1 MPVNNMNRAVPDEI
15 VQEVR
20 DRSTLVEVMNY
31 FGVQLKKSGGDTWKA
46 RCPFHNEKTPSFN
59 VNETRQRYKCFG
71 CGKGGDV
78 FRFVMEHQ
86 SVDFPNAIHLLADR
100 CGIIIPEKT
109 YSSPE
114 DRAAAQVRRNKKD
127 RLFELME
134 EFCNWYSG
142 NLWHN
147 PDSPVGQY
155 FASRRIPEEIAK
167 KFRIGAVPDG
177 WNNSQQYGLFKKFT
191 EEEMLDAGILKV
203 NEEKKSVYDLF
214 RNRLMFPIWNEQGK
228 VVAFSGRSIEPD
240 QIPKYVNSPETP
252 IFIKGSVLYA
262 LPLARR
268 DIREHNFAILCE
280 GQIDTI
286 SMHCAGFANTVAA
299 QGTAFGEEHARIL
312 KRYTDRVLLALDSD
326 SAGQAAIMK
335 AIKIL
340 LPLEM
345 EVKVI
350 RWPGGKDPDELYHNE
365 GAEFIAQQVDQAI
378 DFFDFLWDRMAG
390 EYDLSQPFGRQN
402 AATTACEYLKLI
414 PAPVA
419 RQLYIRQLAEKVKVS
434 ETVIN
439 GLMAQQ
445 APPSGGYYEHEAPR
459 PVILQEDIE
468 DCPRDQAHAEETLL
482 ELVLADEDIARRL
495 NELVSPEMVSNTL
508 VGQALNTVI
517 ALAAA
522 SEWAHRFDILSDLED
537 EREQEDPRLGR
548 ILVLE
553 STIPAA
559 KLEKAITETTAT
571 LRRYHKQKRL
581 QEIKILLQNQID
593 QEEKARLLKEYMQL
607 HKEA

>member
-1 MPVNNMNRAVPDEI
+1 MNRAVSDDI
-15 VQEVR
+15 IQEVR
-20 DRSTLVEVMNY
+20 DRSNIVEVMNY

-46 RCPFHNEKTPSFN
+46 RCPFHNEKTPSFT

-100 CGIIIPEKT
+100 CGVIIPEKT

-114 DRAAAQVRRNKKD
+114 ERAASQVRRNKKD

-134 EFCNWYSG
+134 EFTSWYSA
-142 NLWHN
+142 NLHN
-147 PDSPVGQY
+147 HPDSPVGRY
-155 FASRRIPEEIAK
+155 FATRNIPADIAR
-167 KFRIGAVPDG
+167 KFRLGAVPDG
-177 WNNSQQYGLFKKFT
+177 WDNSHQFGISKKFT
-191 EEEMLDAGILKV
+191 EEEMLDAGILKA
-203 NEEKKSVYDLF
+203 NEEKESVYDLF

-268 DIREHNFAILCE
+268 DIRERKYAILCE

-286 SMHCAGFANTVAA
+286 SMHCAGFSNTVAT

-312 KRYTDRVLLALDSD
+312 KRYTDRVLLALDAD
-326 SAGQAAIMK
+326 SAGQAAILK

-350 RWPGGKDPDELYHNE
+350 RWPDGKDPDELYQRE
-365 GAEFIAQQVDQAI
+365 GAEFIARQVEQAI
-378 DFFDFLWDRMAG
+378 DFFDFLWSHLAK

-402 AATTACEYLKLI
+402 AAVNACEYLKLI

-419 RQLYIRQLAEKVKVS
+419 RHLYIRQLAEKVKVS
-434 ETVIN
+434 ETVIA
-439 GLMAQQ
+439 GLIAQQ
-445 APPSGGYYEHEAPR
+445 SPPGGYYEPEAAKTI
-459 PVILQEDIE
+459 ILQEDIE
-468 DCPRDQAHAEETLL
+468 DCSREQAHAEETLL
-482 ELVLADEDIARRL
+482 ELVLTDENIARRL
-495 NELVSPEMVSNTL
+495 NEGIAPEMVSTTL

-517 ALAAA
+517 ALAVTGD
-522 SEWAHRFDILSDLED
+522 WAHRFDILSDLED
-537 EREQEDPRLGR
+537 EHDQEDPRFGR
-548 ILVLE
+548 ILVQE

-559 KLEKAITETTAT
+559 KIEKAITETTDT

-581 QEIKILLQNQID
+581 QEIKTLLQNQID
-593 QEEKARLLKEYMQL
+593 QEEKSRLLKEYMQL
-607 HKEA
+607 HKES